1 MQIHVPKTVKGEII
15 RIGIRYNVDFS
26 VLNINNFSL
35 IQLSSLW
42 LRDCSLSQDKK
53 KIKMKKVTTT
63 WMKLMKN
70 YLAKVP
76 KVQKGPNLIK

>member
-1 MQIHVPKTVKGEII
+1 MAQRLQFVT
-15 RIGIRYNVDFS
+15 R
-26 VLNINNFSL
+26 
-35 IQLSSLW
+35 Q
-42 LRDCSLSQDKK
+42 KK
-53 KIKMKKVTTT
+53 NKMEKVATT

>member
-53 KIKMKKVTTT
+53 KKNKNEEGD
-63 WMKLMKN
+63 N
-70 YLAKVP
+70 YLDEINEKLSC
-76 KVQKGPNLIK
+76 KGSKSTKRT

>member
-53 KIKMKKVTTT
+53 KNKNEEGD
-63 WMKLMKN
+63 N
-70 YLAKVP
+70 YLDEINEKLP
-76 KVQKGPNLIK
+76 CKGFKSTKRTLIK

>member
-53 KIKMKKVTTT
+53 KMEKVTTT